1 MRAGRVDVGQIA
13 ETAAQLATCENLAAV
28 INELVTYQRDIAARN
43 DFSGMGFGDDGFEF
57 GALQIDVLR
66 PGRDVIA
73 RKTLVVIFDGLI
85 ECFAPRIGC
94 CSPVVECTDLL
105 LMAGFGGVV
114 VRPSLVIRGF
124 LCQP

>member
-1 MRAGRVDVGQIA
+1 MRAGRVDVAQIA

-28 INELVTYQRDIAARN
+28 VNEFVTNQRDIAARD
-43 DFSGMGFGDDGFEF
+43 DFSGMSFGDDGFEF
-57 GALQIDVLR
+57 GPLQIDVLR
-66 PGRDVIA
+66 PGRDVFA
-73 RKTLVVIFDGLI
+73 RKTLVVVCNGLI
-85 ECFAPRIGC
+85 ERFAPRIGC

-114 VRPSLVIRGF
+114 VRPSLVIRDF